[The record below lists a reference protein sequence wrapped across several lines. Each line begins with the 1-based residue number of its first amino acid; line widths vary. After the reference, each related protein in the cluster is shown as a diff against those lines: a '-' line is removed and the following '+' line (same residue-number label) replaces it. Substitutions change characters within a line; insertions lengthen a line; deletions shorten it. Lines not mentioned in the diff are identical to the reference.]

1 MTINKPLH
9 PILYLDDERDNLIVF
24 NSAFRRD
31 YEVHLAGSGQEGI
44 EILRKH
50 EIKVIITDQR
60 MPEMTG
66 IQFLEKIISDYPY
79 SIRMILTGFSD
90 VEAIIQAI
98 NTGRVYR
105 YITKPWNKE
114 ELKMNIDKAIEIYQL
129 RAQNR
134 KLIHDLREANQT
146 LEQKVIE
153 RTQKIELQ
161 NREITCSIQY
171 ASRIQSALLYPDTDL
186 KRLFQSYF
194 ILNRPKDIVSGD
206 YYWMASK
213 DDKALVAV
221 ADCTGHGVPGAFMSI
236 LGVSLLNEIV
246 NKTVTIRANEILN
259 QLRGQVIK
267 SLHQTGKNDETRDG
281 MEMALSVIDFGK
293 MKLQFSGAFRPLY
306 LLRNGDIMEL
316 TGDNMPIGIYEDE
329 ESSFTNNEIPFE
341 KGDVIY
347 LFTDGYLH
355 QMGGDNRK
363 TFKSQNFKKL
373 LLEIHTFP
381 LQKQRELLEEKLNV
395 WQGDLEQVDDI
406 LVVGIKL

>member
-1 MTINKPLH
+1 MTIDKPLH

-24 NSAFRRD
+24 NSAFRRE
-31 YEVHLAGSGQEGI
+31 YEVHLASSGQEGL
-44 EILRKH
+44 EILKEH
-50 EIKVIITDQR
+50 EIMVIITDQR
-60 MPEMTG
+60 MPGMTG
-66 IQFLEKIISDYPY
+66 IQFLEKIIPVYPHC
-79 SIRMILTGFSD
+79 IRMILTGFSD
-90 VEAIIQAI
+90 IEAIIQAI

-129 RAQNR
+129 RYQNL
-134 KLIHDLREANQT
+134 KLIRDLQEVNQT
-146 LEQKVIE
+146 LEQKVLE
-153 RTQKIELQ
+153 RTQKIESQ

-171 ASRIQSALLYPDTDL
+171 ASRIQNALLYPATDL
-186 KRLFQSYF
+186 NKLFQSYF
-194 ILNRPKDIVSGD
+194 ILNKPKDIVSGD

-236 LGVSLLNEIV
+236 LGVSFLNEII
-246 NKTVTIRANEILN
+246 NKTVTLMANEILN
-259 QLRGQVIK
+259 QLRRQLIN

-281 MEMALSVIDFGK
+281 MELALCIIDFGK
-293 MKLQFSGAFRPLY
+293 MRLQFSGAFRPLY
-306 LLRNGDIMEL
+306 LLRKEEILEL
-316 TGDNMPIGIYEDE
+316 NGDNMPIGIYEDE
-329 ESSFTNNEIPFE
+329 ETSFTNKEIPFE
-341 KGDVIY
+341 KDDIIY
-347 LFTDGYLH
+347 LFTDGYPH

-373 LLEIHTFP
+373 LQEIHAWP
-381 LQKQRELLEEKLNV
+381 LQKQKELLEGKLNE

>member
-1 MTINKPLH
+1 MTIDKPLQ

-31 YEVHLAGSGQEGI
+31 YEVHLASSGLEGI

-50 EIKVIITDQR
+50 EIMVIITDQR

-66 IQFLEKIISDYPY
+66 IQFLEKIIPDYPY
-79 SIRMILTGFSD
+79 AIRMIMTGFSD
-90 VEAIIQAI
+90 IEAIIQAI

-114 ELKMNIDKAIEIYQL
+114 ELKINIDKAIEIYQL
-129 RAQNR
+129 RSQNR
-134 KLIHDLREANQT
+134 KLIQDLREANQT
-146 LEQKVIE
+146 LEQKIRE

-206 YYWMASK
+206 FFWMASK

-236 LGVSLLNEIV
+236 LGVSLLNEII

-281 MEMALSVIDFGK
+281 MEMALCIIDFGK

-306 LLRNGDIMEL
+306 LLRNGDILESG
-316 TGDNMPIGIYEDE
+316 GDNMPIGIYEDE
-329 ESSFTNNEIPFE
+329 ESSFTNKEIPIE
-341 KGDVIY
+341 KGDVLY
-347 LFTDGYLH
+347 LFTDGYLD

-373 LLEIHTFP
+373 LLSIYTFP

>member
-1 MTINKPLH
+1 MTSDKPLH

-24 NSAFRRD
+24 NSAFRRE
-31 YEVHLAGSGQEGI
+31 YEVHLASSGQEGI
-44 EILRKH
+44 EILRKN

-66 IQFLEKIISDYPY
+66 IQFLEKIIPEYPNC
-79 SIRMILTGFSD
+79 IRMILTGFSD
-90 VEAIIQAI
+90 IDAIIQAI

-114 ELKMNIDKAIEIYQL
+114 ELKINIDKAIEIYQL
-129 RAQNR
+129 RCQNR
-134 KLIHDLREANQT
+134 KLIADLREANQT
-146 LEQKVIE
+146 LEEKVIE
-153 RTQKIELQ
+153 RTQKIESQ

-171 ASRIQSALLYPDTDL
+171 ASRIQNALLNPVTDL
-186 KRLFQSYF
+186 KRLFHSYF
-194 ILNRPKDIVSGD
+194 ILNKPKEIVSGD

-213 DDKALVAV
+213 EDKALVAV

-236 LGVSLLNEIV
+236 LGVSFLNEIINRIV
-246 NKTVTIRANEILN
+246 PVSANEILN
-259 QLRGQVIK
+259 QLRRQVIMA
-267 SLHQTGKNDETRDG
+267 LHQTGKSDEARDG
-281 MEMALSVIDFGK
+281 MEMALCIIDYNK
-293 MKLQFSGAFRPLY
+293 MKIQFSGAFRPLY

-316 TGDNMPIGIYEDE
+316 SGDNMPIGIYEDD
-329 ESSFTNNEIPFE
+329 ESSFTNQEISFE
-341 KGDVIY
+341 REDVIY

-355 QMGGDNRK
+355 QMGGNNRR

-373 LLEIHTFP
+373 LLDIHSYS
-381 LQKQRELLEEKLNV
+381 LKRQKELLEGKLDE

>member
-50 EIKVIITDQR
+50 EIEVIITDQR

-146 LEQKVIE
+146 LEQKVRE
-153 RTQKIELQ
+153 RTKKIELQ

-281 MEMALSVIDFGK
+281 MEMALSIIDFGK

-316 TGDNMPIGIYEDE
+316 NGDNMPIGIYEDE
-329 ESSFTNNEIPFE
+329 ESSFTNREVPFE

-373 LLEIHTFP
+373 LLDIHTFP

>member
-1 MTINKPLH
+1 MTIEKPLH

-31 YEVHLAGSGQEGI
+31 YEVHLASSGPEGI

-90 VEAIIQAI
+90 IEAIIQAI
-98 NTGRVYR
+98 NTGRIYR

-114 ELKMNIDKAIEIYQL
+114 ELKMNIDKAIETYQL
-129 RAQNR
+129 RSQNR
-134 KLIHDLREANQT
+134 KLVHDLREANQT
-146 LEQKVIE
+146 LEQKVRE

-213 DDKALVAV
+213 DELALVAV

-236 LGVSLLNEIV
+236 LGVSLLNEII
-246 NKTVTIRANEILN
+246 NKTLILRANEILN

-267 SLHQTGKNDETRDG
+267 SLHQTGRNDETRDG
-281 MEMALSVIDFGK
+281 MEMALCIIDFGK
-293 MKLQFSGAFRPLY
+293 MKIQFAGAFRPLY
-306 LLRNGDIMEL
+306 LLRNGDILEL
-316 TGDNMPIGIYEDE
+316 NGDNMPIGIYEDE
-329 ESSFTNNEIPFE
+329 ESSFTNKEIPFK

-373 LLEIHTFP
+373 LLDIHTFP

>member
-1 MTINKPLH
+1 MTIDKPLQ

-31 YEVHLAGSGQEGI
+31 YEVHLASSGLEGI

-50 EIKVIITDQR
+50 EIMVIITDQR

-66 IQFLEKIISDYPY
+66 IQFLEKIIPDYPY
-79 SIRMILTGFSD
+79 AIRMIMTGFSD
-90 VEAIIQAI
+90 IEAIIQAI

-114 ELKMNIDKAIEIYQL
+114 ELKINIDKAIEIYQL
-129 RAQNR
+129 RSQNR
-134 KLIHDLREANQT
+134 KLIQDLREANQT
-146 LEQKVIE
+146 LEQKIRE

-206 YYWMASK
+206 FFWMASK

-236 LGVSLLNEIV
+236 LGVSLLNEII

-281 MEMALSVIDFGK
+281 MEMALCIIDFGK

-306 LLRNGDIMEL
+306 LLRNGDILEL
-316 TGDNMPIGIYEDE
+316 VGDNMPIGIYEDE
-329 ESSFTNNEIPFE
+329 ESSFTNKEIPIE
-341 KGDVIY
+341 KGDVLY

-373 LLEIHTFP
+373 LLSIYTFP

>member
-1 MTINKPLH
+1 MTIDKPLQ

-31 YEVHLAGSGQEGI
+31 YEVHLASSGLEGI

-50 EIKVIITDQR
+50 EIMVIITDQR

-66 IQFLEKIISDYPY
+66 IQFLEKIIPDYPY
-79 SIRMILTGFSD
+79 AIRMIMTGFSD
-90 VEAIIQAI
+90 IEAIIQAI

-114 ELKMNIDKAIEIYQL
+114 ELKINIDKAIEIYQL
-129 RAQNR
+129 RSQNR
-134 KLIHDLREANQT
+134 KLIQDLREANQT
-146 LEQKVIE
+146 LEQKIRE

-206 YYWMASK
+206 FFWMASK

-236 LGVSLLNEIV
+236 LGVSLLNEII

-267 SLHQTGKNDETRDG
+267 SLHQTGKSDETRDG
-281 MEMALSVIDFGK
+281 MEMALCIIDFGK

-306 LLRNGDIMEL
+306 LLRNGDILESG
-316 TGDNMPIGIYEDE
+316 GDNMPIGIYEDE
-329 ESSFTNNEIPFE
+329 ESSFTNKEIPIE
-341 KGDVIY
+341 KGDVLY
-347 LFTDGYLH
+347 LFTDGYLD

-373 LLEIHTFP
+373 LLSIYTFP